1 MEKVLFLSDLCR
13 YITKYLSNKDILAF
27 SQTNKCIRN
36 ITHPL
41 LPKDFGKLYHLEKL
55 SRKYSYFFLQECV
68 QTKLQAKLLYKVM
81 QKTSNNSFRYL
92 SHFDNKLIRGAH
104 LKNKINNWKKRKISS
119 PLLNILNKKVRLQL
133 VL

>member
-13 YITKYLSNKDILAF
+13 YISKYLSNIDILTF

-41 LPKDFGKLYHLEKL
+41 LPKHFGKMYHLQKL
-55 SRKYSYFFLQECV
+55 SKKYSYFFLQECV
-68 QTKLQAKLLYKVM
+68 QTKLQATLLYQVM
-81 QKTSNNSFRYL
+81 QKTSNIM
-92 SHFDNKLIRGAH
+92 SHFDNKLVKNEH
-104 LKNKINNWKKRKISS
+104 LKNKINNWRKRKLSS
-119 PLLNILNKKVRLQL
+119 PLLENINILNKRVRLQW